1 LNTSIDREG
10 AEEIARRSLG
20 TPRIANRLLKRVRDY
35 AQVRGNGHISREVA
49 IAALELFQ
57 VDPMGLDWTDR
68 KLLTLL
74 VEQFGGGPVGLE
86 TMAAITG
93 EDPQTIEEVHEPYLL
108 QIGYLQR
115 TPRGRVV
122 TPAALRHLGYAS

>member
-1 LNTSIDREG
+1 
-10 AEEIARRSLG
+10 
-20 TPRIANRLLKRVRDY
+20 
-35 AQVRGNGHISREVA
+35 
-49 IAALELFQ
+49 
-57 VDPMGLDWTDR
+57 LDWTDR

-93 EDPQTIEEVHEPYLL
+93 EDPQTIEEVYEPYLL

-122 TPAALRHLGYAS
+122 TPAALRHLGYAA